1 MPSGKC
7 FKCAAPL
14 ASATVVAVA
23 SKAAHRAQAIL
34 AEAAS
39 GGLDPIRTDVL
50 ALVVVRAGLV
60 AVDLRAEVALRG
72 LMLGA
77 EAEGVRSVAAAE
89 PDEPSRSPLARLAH
103 DKSEKHGERIS
114 MSLTRNPDNYT
125 LQSDKSLRIKC
136 TKTCFEHSEEYWYS
150 QICPAK
156 RLLLQCLLAWIGTAS
171 AIAL

>member
-1 MPSGKC
+1 MPFGKC
-7 FKCAAPL
+7 FKCSSPL

-23 SKAAHRAQAIL
+23 SKAAHRVQAVV

-89 PDEPSRSPLARLAH
+89 PDERSRAPLARLAREEH
-103 DKSEKHGERIS
+103 LETHGERVS
-114 MSLTRNPDNYT
+114 DHQKVPENLSDTRYIN
-125 LQSDKSLRIKC
+125 
-136 TKTCFEHSEEYWYS
+136 HSCVHWYS
-150 QICPAK
+150 RNWCSRGGA
-156 RLLLQCLLAWIGTAS
+156 RNATCTN
-171 AIAL
+171 

>member
-23 SKAAHRAQAIL
+23 SKAAHRVQAL
-34 AEAAS
+34 VAEAAS
-39 GGLDPIRTDVL
+39 GGIDPIRTDVL
-50 ALVVVRAGLV
+50 ALVIVRAGLV
-60 AVDLRAEVALRG
+60 AVDSRAEVTLRG

-114 MSLTRNPDNYT
+114 MTRNP
-125 LQSDKSLRIKC
+125 
-136 TKTCFEHSEEYWYS
+136 
-150 QICPAK
+150 
-156 RLLLQCLLAWIGTAS
+156 
-171 AIAL
+171 